1 VAGDCRDPAGEQRGP
16 GGLSLSSPVHPGA
29 TGSNPR
35 TYHCKFER
43 PCQWDE
49 LGLAATLG
57 KGWAVSACH
66 MMCTT
71 AVQVLCGAQGC
82 LSTLTLSPVSD
93 EMHHTG
99 PASAR
104 AVAREPVADAPES
117 NAMTEPVPRLPAR
130 RCPSCG
136 GPQATGSELVNG
148 EPPAAY

>member
-1 VAGDCRDPAGEQRGP
+1 MAGDCGDPAGEQRGP

-82 LSTLTLSPVSD
+82 LSTLTLSPVSVMRCITPD
-93 EMHHTG
+93 LHL
-99 PASAR
+99 
-104 AVAREPVADAPES
+104 REPS
-117 NAMTEPVPRLPAR
+117 R
-130 RCPSCG
+130 
-136 GPQATGSELVNG
+136 GS
-148 EPPAAY
+148 PWQMHQSRTP